1 MNEREIR
8 VPVPGSGVLTDY
20 ASPEERDRSLWLAER
35 RQELA
40 HRGCLLPPWPA
51 LTGAERE
58 LAAVEARNWLRAAA
72 TGAMAGDLRPAVLA
86 GNIDLTTAE
95 ISAVLGALEAAAGY
109 RRHRASLTCDDC
121 TASPARACESHAA
134 DLDRAGDYDAVA
146 ARIEEAVTGHVTRP
160 AEAAVADAEKLVGT
174 MAELVTE
181 LDGLA
186 GDMLS
191 RFTRTPDGYR
201 ARVGQVQVARWQA
214 TLRGTP

>member
-8 VPVPGSGVLTDY
+8 VPVPGSGVLIDY
-20 ASPEERDRSLWLAER
+20 ASQAERDRSLWLAER

-40 HRGCLLPPWPA
+40 HRGCLVPPWSA
-51 LTGAERE
+51 LTGAEWE

-95 ISAVLGALEAAAGY
+95 ISAVLDALEAAAGY
-109 RRHRASLTCDDC
+109 RRYRTSLNCDDC

-146 ARIEEAVTGHVTRP
+146 ARIEEAVTGHITRP
-160 AEAAVADAEKLVGT
+160 VEAAVADAEKLIGT

-191 RFTRTPDGYR
+191 RFTRTSDGYR
-201 ARVGQVQVARWQA
+201 ARVGQAQVARWQA